1 MHQSGQDR
9 AIAGTFCFL
18 VNWDGSDADF
28 ATVEPNVL
36 RRAIQGVV
44 TVIKQA
50 LR

>member
-18 VNWDGSDADF
+18 VNWDGSEADF
-28 ATVEPNVL
+28 ATVEPEFFAAV
-36 RRAIQGVV
+36 QGVLA
-44 TVIKQA
+44 VIKQA